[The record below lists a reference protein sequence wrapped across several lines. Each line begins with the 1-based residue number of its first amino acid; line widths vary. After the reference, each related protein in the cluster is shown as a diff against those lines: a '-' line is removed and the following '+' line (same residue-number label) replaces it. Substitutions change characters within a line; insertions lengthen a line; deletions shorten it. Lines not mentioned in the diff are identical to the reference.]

1 MRLIFIGPPGV
12 GKGTQA
18 ERVSKHFGIV
28 HLSTGD
34 ILRAEIKTQSPIG
47 QQAKTYIDQG
57 HLVPDD
63 ILLTIMEQ
71 YLQRPE
77 CANGYLLDGF
87 PRTIPQAEGLDRLLQ
102 QTHQSLDAVINL
114 TAEDEELLQRLLR
127 RGKTSGRSDDNPTVI
142 TKRLEVYRKLTQ
154 PILGYYEKQ
163 NLLKTVYGA
172 GPIPEITNRILKVL
186 N

>member
-47 QQAKTYIDQG
+47 RQAKTYIDQG

-63 ILLTIMEQ
+63 ILLTIMEH

-77 CANGYLLDGF
+77 CAQGYLLDGF
-87 PRTIPQAEGLDRLLQ
+87 PRTIPQAEGLDRLLR
-102 QTHQSLDAVINL
+102 QTEQSLDAVINL
-114 TAEDEELLQRLLR
+114 TAEDEELIQRLLR
-127 RGKTSGRSDDNPTVI
+127 RGKTSGRTDDNPTVI

-163 NLLKTVYGA
+163 GLLKTVYGA
-172 GPIPEITNRILKVL
+172 GSIPEITNRILKVL
-186 N
+186 M